1 MPVFVSVQEKL
12 RLDVLGGG
20 PVEGL
25 VGFFDVQFKGSPQNP
40 ADFPV
45 PAPLCSLPWQSVFLL
60 HLSTSTSV
68 YPQAILKLST
78 REYWP

>member
-1 MPVFVSVQEKL
+1 MPLHLSAQEKL
-12 RLDVLGGG
+12 RLDVLDGG

-45 PAPLCSLPWQSVFLL
+45 AA
-60 HLSTSTSV
+60 LSTLCLIVAPSSFIQKSCS
-68 YPQAILKLST
+68 PIDLQAMM
-78 REYWP
+78 

>member
-1 MPVFVSVQEKL
+1 MLVFLPVQEKL
-12 RLDVLGGG
+12 RLDVLDGG

-45 PAPLCSLPWQSVFLL
+45 AALFTLCLCRAS
-60 HLSTSTSV
+60 HLIIESICRFA
-68 YPQAILKLST
+68 YHQAVL
-78 REYWP
+78 